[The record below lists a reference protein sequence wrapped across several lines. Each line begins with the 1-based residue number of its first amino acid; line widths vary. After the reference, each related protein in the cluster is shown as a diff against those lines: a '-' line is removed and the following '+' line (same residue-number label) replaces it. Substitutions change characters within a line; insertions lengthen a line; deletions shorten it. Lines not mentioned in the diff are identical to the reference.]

1 MRHDFEQVEFSVVI
15 PTFRRNRELAEAI
28 ASVQRQQGVTLE
40 ILVVDDCP
48 TGGARTVVED
58 LNDPRVT
65 YLRNPKPT
73 GGIPSVVRNLAWPR
87 ASGRFVHFLDDDDM
101 VPDGHYA
108 AVAATFA
115 DHPEVGLVFGRV
127 EPFGAG
133 PESQLQH
140 ERQFFARASQSAML
154 CMRFDRKRALAGQML
169 FDMPLLVCGAAVVR
183 RECVSGVAGF
193 DPNIR
198 LMEDADFNARVMR
211 KYGACFVDQA
221 ALHYRIGYPSLMH
234 SPNPPP
240 AQHEMQCEGRR
251 RMRAKYRQ
259 EHGAIDFYTLAL
271 FTRAMRI
278 VKYLINFATTDTRI
292 NGDARSLSAAG
303 MTSRL
308 SQESAPDAGRAT
320 RRTRDDTVPAN
331 AR

>member
-1 MRHDFEQVEFSVVI
+1 MTRDPEQVEFSVVI

-40 ILVVDDCP
+40 VLVVDDCP
-48 TGGARTVVED
+48 TGGARAVVED

-65 YLRNPKPT
+65 YLRNPQPT
-73 GGIPSVVRNLAWPR
+73 GGVPSVVRNLAWPH

-101 VPDGHYA
+101 VPARHYA
-108 AVAATFA
+108 AVAATFT

-133 PESQLQH
+133 PETQLRH
-140 ERQFFARASQSAML
+140 ERQFFARASRSAIL
-154 CMRFDRKRALAGQML
+154 CSRFGRQRAFAGQML

-183 RECVSGVAGF
+183 RECVAGVGGF

-211 KYGACFVDQA
+211 KYGACFVDHA

-259 EHGAIDFYTLAL
+259 EHGAIDFYALAL
-271 FTRAMRI
+271 FTRAMRLAEFCI
-278 VKYLINFATTDTRI
+278 DSVAVPRRF
-292 NGDARSLSAAG
+292 NGDARSLSAG
-303 MTSRL
+303 GVNSLL
-308 SQESAPDAGRAT
+308 SQGSTADAGRAM
-320 RRTRDDTVPAN
+320 RREPDDRVPAN

>member
-1 MRHDFEQVEFSVVI
+1 MMRSDLEDVDFSVVI

-48 TGGARTVVED
+48 DGGARTVVEA

-73 GGIPSVVRNLAWPR
+73 GGVPSVVRNLAWPR
-87 ASGRFVHFLDDDDM
+87 ANGRFVHFLDDDDM

-108 AVAATFA
+108 AMVATFA
-115 DHPEVGLVFGRV
+115 LHPEVGLVFGRV

-133 PESQLQH
+133 PETQLQH
-140 ERQFFARASQSAML
+140 ERQFFARASRSAML
-154 CMRFDRKRALAGQML
+154 CARFGRKRAFAGQML
-169 FDMPLLVCGAAVVR
+169 FDLPLLVCGAAMVR
-183 RECVSGVAGF
+183 RECVAGVGGF
-193 DPNIR
+193 DPEIR

-221 ALHYRIGYPSLMH
+221 ALQYRIGYPSLMH

-240 AQHEMQCEGRR
+240 AQVAMEREGRR

-259 EHGAIDFYTLAL
+259 EHGALDFYTLEL

-278 VKYLINFATTDTRI
+278 AKF
-292 NGDARSLSAAG
+292 
-303 MTSRL
+303 
-308 SQESAPDAGRAT
+308 
-320 RRTRDDTVPAN
+320 
-331 AR
+331 

>member
-1 MRHDFEQVEFSVVI
+1 MRSDLRLVDFSVII

-28 ASVQRQQGVTLE
+28 VSVQRQQGVTLE

-48 TGGARTVVED
+48 NGGARTVVED
-58 LNDPRVT
+58 LNDTRVT

-73 GGIPSVVRNLAWPR
+73 GGVPSVVRNLAWPR
-87 ASGRFVHFLDDDDM
+87 ANGRFVHFLDDDDM

-108 AVAATFA
+108 AAAATFA
-115 DHPEVGLVFGRV
+115 DHPEIGLVFGRV
-127 EPFGAG
+127 EPFGVG
-133 PESQLQH
+133 PETQLQH
-140 ERQFFARASQSAML
+140 ERQFFARASRSAML
-154 CMRFDRKRALAGQML
+154 CARFGRKRALAGQML

-183 RECVSGVAGF
+183 RECVSGVGGF

-240 AQHEMQCEGRR
+240 AQLEMQCEGRR

-259 EHGAIDFYTLAL
+259 EHGAIEFYTLAL

-278 VKYLINFATTDTRI
+278 AKHLVNFVAVDTSI
-292 NGDARSLSAAG
+292 NGDARSPSAAG
-303 MTSRL
+303 MSSRR
-308 SQESAPDAGRAT
+308 SQGLTAGAGRAT
-320 RRTRDDTVPAN
+320 
-331 AR
+331 

>member
-1 MRHDFEQVEFSVVI
+1 MGHDLEQVDFSVVI

-28 ASVQRQQGVTLE
+28 ASVQRQPGVTLE

-48 TGGARTVVED
+48 NGGARTVVEA
-58 LNDPRVT
+58 LNDSRVT

-73 GGIPSVVRNLAWPR
+73 GGVPSVVRNLAWPSAR
-87 ASGRFVHFLDDDDM
+87 GRFVHFLDDDDM

-108 AVAATFA
+108 RVAATFA
-115 DHPEVGLVFGRV
+115 DHPDVGLVFGRV

-133 PESQLQH
+133 PETQLQH
-140 ERQFFARASQSAML
+140 ERQFFARASQTAVL
-154 CMRFDRKRALAGQML
+154 CTRFGRKRAFAGQML

-183 RECVSGVAGF
+183 RECVAGVGGF

-211 KYGACFVDQA
+211 KYGAWFMERP

-240 AQHEMQCEGRR
+240 AQIELQREGRR

-259 EHGAIDFYTLAL
+259 EHGAIDFCALAL

-278 VKYLINFATTDTRI
+278 AKMQPRFRAAPFPV
-292 NGDARSLSAAG
+292 SASSYKGA
-303 MTSRL
+303 
-308 SQESAPDAGRAT
+308 
-320 RRTRDDTVPAN
+320 
-331 AR
+331 

>member
-1 MRHDFEQVEFSVVI
+1 
-15 PTFRRNRELAEAI
+15 
-28 ASVQRQQGVTLE
+28 VQRQQGVTLE

-48 TGGARTVVED
+48 NGGARPVVED
-58 LNDPRVT
+58 LNDARVT
-65 YLRNPKPT
+65 YLRNPSPT

-87 ASGRFVHFLDDDDM
+87 AAGRFVHFLDDDDM

-108 AVAATFA
+108 AVAAAFA
-115 DHPEVGLVFGRV
+115 RNPNVGLIFGRV

-133 PESQLQH
+133 PEAQLQH
-140 ERQFFARASQSAML
+140 ERQFFARASRSAML
-154 CMRFDRKRALAGQML
+154 CTRFGRKRAFAGQML
-169 FDMPLLVCGAAVVR
+169 FDNPLLVCGAAVVR
-183 RECVSGVAGF
+183 RECVAGVGGF

-240 AQHEMQCEGRR
+240 AQRAMQSEGRR

-259 EHGAIDFYTLAL
+259 EHGALDFYTLAL
-271 FTRAMRI
+271 FTRALRI
-278 VKYLINFATTDTRI
+278 
-292 NGDARSLSAAG
+292 ARA
-303 MTSRL
+303 
-308 SQESAPDAGRAT
+308 
-320 RRTRDDTVPAN
+320 
-331 AR
+331 

>member
-1 MRHDFEQVEFSVVI
+1 MRSDSKHMEFSVII

-48 TGGARTVVED
+48 NGGARRVVEG

-73 GGIPSVVRNLAWPR
+73 GGVPSVVRNLAWPR
-87 ASGRFVHFLDDDDM
+87 ATGRFVHFLDDDDV

-115 DHPEVGLVFGRV
+115 KHPEVGLVFGRV

-140 ERQFFARASQSAML
+140 ERQFFARASRSAML
-154 CMRFDRKRALAGQML
+154 CTRFGRKRAFAGQVM
-169 FDMPLLVCGAAVVR
+169 FDMPLSVCGAAVVR
-183 RECVSGVAGF
+183 RECVSGVGGF

-211 KYGACFVDQA
+211 KYGACFMDRA

-234 SPNPPP
+234 SPNPQP
-240 AQHEMQCEGRR
+240 AQLEMQCEGRR
-251 RMRAKYRQ
+251 RMRAKYRR

-278 VKYLINFATTDTRI
+278 AKYLISSVTTHI
-292 NGDARSLSAAG
+292 NGEARSLSAAG
-303 MTSRL
+303 MNSRRFQGSTS
-308 SQESAPDAGRAT
+308 DASRAT
-320 RRTRDDTVPAN
+320 RRTPDDTVPAN